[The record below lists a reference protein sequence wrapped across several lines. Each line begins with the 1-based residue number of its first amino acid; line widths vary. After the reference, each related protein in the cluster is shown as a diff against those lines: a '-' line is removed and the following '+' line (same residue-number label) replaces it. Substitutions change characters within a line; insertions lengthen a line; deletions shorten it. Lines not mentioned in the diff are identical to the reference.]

1 MEEEI
6 QDELEKI
13 YTIPIEVKWR
23 DFRIYDVYFTIN
35 KNIGSITF
43 IYDVQSTKEYNISN
57 ICQKV
62 DNEIV
67 KNFKK
72 EGK

>member
-6 QDELEKI
+6 QEELEKI

-35 KNIGSITF
+35 KNVRSIGF
-43 IYDVQSTKEYNISN
+43 IYDVQSTKDYNISN
-57 ICQKV
+57 VCQKI

-67 KNFKK
+67 KMFKK
-72 EGK
+72 GE

>member
-35 KNIGSITF
+35 KKCRKYSI
-43 IYDVQSTKEYNISN
+43 YL
-57 ICQKV
+57 
-62 DNEIV
+62 
-67 KNFKK
+67 
-72 EGK
+72 

>member
-6 QDELEKI
+6 QNELEKI

-23 DFRIYDVYFTIN
+23 DFRIYDVYFSIN
-35 KNIGSITF
+35 KNVRSIAF
-43 IYDVQSTKEYNISN
+43 IYDVQSTKDYNISN
-57 ICQKV
+57 VCQKI

-67 KNFKK
+67 KIYKK
-72 EGK
+72 GE

>member
-1 MEEEI
+1 MKEI

-35 KNIGSITF
+35 RNVGSIAF
-43 IYDVQSTKEYNISN
+43 IYDMQSTKDYNISN
-57 ICQKV
+57 ICQKI

-67 KNFKK
+67 KMYKK
-72 EGK
+72 EE

>member
-35 KNIGSITF
+35 KNVGSIAF

-57 ICQKV
+57 ICEKI
-62 DNEIV
+62 DKEIV
-67 KNFKK
+67 KVFKK
-72 EGK
+72 ESE

>member
-35 KNIGSITF
+35 KNVRSISF
-43 IYDVQSTKEYNISN
+43 IYDVQSTKDYNISN
-57 ICQKV
+57 ICQKI

-72 EGK
+72 DSE

>member
-6 QDELEKI
+6 QEELEKI
-13 YTIPIEVKWR
+13 YTIPFEVKWR

-35 KNIGSITF
+35 HKLTSIAF
-43 IYDVQSTKEYNISN
+43 IYDTQATIESN
-57 ICQKV
+57 INIIIMKI
-62 DNEIV
+62 DNEIP
-67 KNFKK
+67 KLFKK